1 MMISYLAVTVL
12 IVIGLYIMLTQK
24 NLFKFVMGINIV
36 EGAMILLLM
45 TASNE
50 VEGAAPILNIP
61 LEAVVD
67 PLPQALALTAIV
79 INASTTALM
88 LILIIKLVNE
98 YKTLNLNKID
108 SLFG

>member
-1 MMISYLAVTVL
+1 MIISYLTVTLL

-24 NLFKFVMGINIV
+24 NLFKFVMGINII
-36 EGAMILLLM
+36 EGAMILFLM

-50 VEGAAPILNIP
+50 VDGAAPILNVQ

-88 LILIIKLVNE
+88 LILIIKLVKK
-98 YKTLNLNKID
+98 YKTLNLDKIN